1 MAAKILILEDD
12 ESIRSMLVVNFKKYN
27 FTIYQCATGEEALSV
42 AQIHPDIDIAVLDIM
57 LPGIDGIEVCKTL
70 RNKHPFIG
78 IIMLTAK
85 AQERDKVYAL
95 ESGADDYVTKP
106 FGISELMARVNSL
119 LRRVKINTEFD
130 KRKITQGKFEV
141 DDFSKKFYKEGKKI
155 DLTPTEFS
163 IIKLF
168 MENAGR
174 AIDRDEILTK
184 VWGEY
189 YFGELKIVDVNIRR
203 LRKKIEEDPS
213 NPKYIETVWGVGY
226 RWKEEGTS
234 WKIALEEE

>member
-1 MAAKILILEDD
+1 MSIKVLVLEDD
-12 ESIRSMLVVNFKKYN
+12 PSIRSMLVVNFKKCGFELYE
-27 FTIYQCATGEEALSV
+27 CATGEEALTV
-42 AQIHPDIDIAVLDIM
+42 AHIHNDIDIAVLDIM
-57 LPGIDGIEVCKTL
+57 LPGIDGTQVCKIL
-70 RNKHPFIG
+70 RNKYPFLG

-119 LRRVKINTEFD
+119 VRRVKINTEID
-130 KRKITQGKFEV
+130 IKSVKQGNFEL
-141 DDFSKKFYKEGKKI
+141 DEFSRKFYKNGIEI
-155 DLTPTEFS
+155 ELTPTEFS

-168 MENAGR
+168 MKNPHK

-189 YFGELKIVDVNIRR
+189 YFGELKIVDVNVRR
-203 LRKKIEEDPS
+203 LRKKIEDDPS
-213 NPKYIETVWGVGY
+213 DPKYIETVWGVGY
-226 RWKEEGTS
+226 RWKEGENF
-234 WKIALEEE
+234 